1 MAAAC
6 ASEETRNR
14 GAALGVLL
22 TLLRVLI
29 GWHFLYEGLVKL
41 SAGTWSAGSYLAGS
55 RGLLA
60 GFYQWLASG
69 PALLRA
75 TDLMNMW
82 GLTLIGAALLLGLF
96 TRTACVAG
104 ALLLAFYYLA
114 YPPFAGLDFGA
125 PSEGH
130 YLLVN
135 KTLVEMAALLALA
148 AVRPG
153 MQFGMDR
160 IVRLIRQGLR
170 RAPHAAS
177 APGQSASLSTR
188 REVLAGLATTPLVG
202 AFAATYRHQSQ
213 REMLDAISGATIVLR
228 DTTLAQL
235 KAPLPKGK
243 IKGVTMSRLILGNNL
258 IGGWSHARDLIYASE
273 LFKAYNNDRK
283 VFETLMLAEKAGI
296 DTMVVVNAQFP
307 LFNKYKR
314 LMGGKLQSI
323 CQVFPSEKDLFAD
336 ADKAID
342 YGVTT
347 PYFQGGVA
355 DHFVQ
360 KGWIDQIGE
369 VVEHIRKQ
377 GYPAGIGAH
386 SIQVP
391 MACHK
396 AGIVPDYYVK
406 TCHHDRYWSATP
418 REFRQEFTVDR
429 SWATDHNMP
438 HDNMFDV
445 FPEQTVEFMKS
456 IEVPWIAFKVLAGG
470 AIHPKDG
477 FQYAFQNG
485 ADFLC
490 VGMFDFQIV
499 DDVNTAI
506 DSLAQCTTRERPWRA

>member
-1 MAAAC
+1 MATAKSTGESTQRSAPL
-6 ASEETRNR
+6 T
-14 GAALGVLL
+14 LMV

-29 GWHFLYEGLVKL
+29 GWHFLYEGVVKL
-41 SAGTWSAGSYLAGS
+41 AAEKWSAGSYLASS
-55 RGLLA
+55 RGFLS
-60 GFYQWLASG
+60 GFYHWLASD
-69 PALLRA
+69 PTILRV

-82 GLTLIGAALLLGLF
+82 GLTLIGVALILGLF
-96 TRTACVAG
+96 TRTASLFG
-104 ALLLAFYYLA
+104 ALLLGFYYMA

-135 KTLVEMAALLALA
+135 KTLVEMVALLALA
-148 AVRPG
+148 SIRPG
-153 MQFGMDR
+153 IQLGLDR
-160 IVRLIRQGLR
+160 IVRLIVSKLR
-170 RAPHAAS
+170 RSSGTDSAS
-177 APGQSASLSTR
+177 AESAPLSTR
-188 REVLAGLATTPLVG
+188 REVLAGLATAPVLG
-202 AFAATYRHQSQ
+202 AFALTYNRQKEQ
-213 REMLDAISGATIVLR
+213 EAIDAISGATIVLR
-228 DTTLAQL
+228 DTNLAQL
-235 KAPLPKGK
+235 KGALPKGEIRGMK
-243 IKGVTMSRLILGNNL
+243 LSRLILGNNL
-258 IGGWSHARDLIYASE
+258 IGGWSHSRDLIYVSE

-307 LFNKYKR
+307 LFNRYKR
-314 LMGGKLQSI
+314 IMGGKLQTI
-323 CQVFPSEKDLFAD
+323 CQVFPKEDDLFTD

-347 PYFQGGVA
+347 PYFQGAVS
-355 DHFVQ
+355 DRFVQ
-360 KGWIDQIGE
+360 NGMVDKIGE

-391 MACHK
+391 IACQK
-396 AGIVPDYYVK
+396 AGIIPDYYVK
-406 TCHHDRYWSATP
+406 TCHHDQYWSATP
-418 REFRQEFTVDR
+418 RENRQEFTVDR
-429 SWATDHNMP
+429 AWSPDHNLP

-445 FPEQTVEFMKS
+445 FPEQTIEVMKS

-477 FQYAFQNG
+477 FNYAFKNG

-499 DDVNTAI
+499 DDVNIAI
-506 DSLAQCTTRERPWRA
+506 DTLRQCQVRERRWMA